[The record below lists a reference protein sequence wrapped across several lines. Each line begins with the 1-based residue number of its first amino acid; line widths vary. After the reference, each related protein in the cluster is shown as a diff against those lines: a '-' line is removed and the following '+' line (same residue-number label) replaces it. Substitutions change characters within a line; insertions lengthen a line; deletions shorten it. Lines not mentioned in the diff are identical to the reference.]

1 MDKAPHIGNLI
12 KAELARQQRS
22 IAWLAQQMGCSRQN
36 LCRQLGHNYLG
47 TDQLLKISLI
57 LHRDFFH
64 NFTEYIDNQ
73 F

>member
-64 NFTEYIDNQ
+64 NFTEYLENQ
-73 F
+73 I

>member
-1 MDKAPHIGNLI
+1 MNEAPHIGNLI

-22 IAWLAQQMGCSRQN
+22 VTWLARQMGCSRQN
-36 LCRQLGHNYLG
+36 LCRQLDHSYLG

-57 LHRDFFH
+57 LHRDFFQC
-64 NFTEYIDNQ
+64 FTKYISNQ

>member
-1 MDKAPHIGNLI
+1 MNEMPHIGNLI

-22 IAWLAQQMGCSRQN
+22 IAWLAQQMGHSRQN
-36 LCRQLGHNYLG
+36 LCRQLGHGYIG

-64 NFTEYIDNQ
+64 CFTEYIENR